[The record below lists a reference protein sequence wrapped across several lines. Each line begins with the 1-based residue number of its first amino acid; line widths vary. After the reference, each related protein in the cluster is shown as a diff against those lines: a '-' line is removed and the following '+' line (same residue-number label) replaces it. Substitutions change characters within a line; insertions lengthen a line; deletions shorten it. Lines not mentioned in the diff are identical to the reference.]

1 MIYSYQN
8 KDELVDFTT
17 SEMQKEGLD
26 PNNEENLEPKHEIYV
41 TAIKC
46 NSLIN
51 PDRPS

>member
-8 KDELVDFTT
+8 KDELVDFIT
-17 SEMQKEGLD
+17 SEMPKG
-26 PNNEENLEPKHEIYV
+26 EENLEPKHEIYV